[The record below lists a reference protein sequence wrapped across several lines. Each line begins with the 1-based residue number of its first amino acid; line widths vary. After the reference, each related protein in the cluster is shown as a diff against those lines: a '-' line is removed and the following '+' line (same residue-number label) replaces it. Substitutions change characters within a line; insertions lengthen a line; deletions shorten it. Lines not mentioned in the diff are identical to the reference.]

1 MDSDNRASY
10 QVEFSPAARRET
22 RRLADRDVRR
32 IREAIRGLAETP
44 RPVGSVKMTGFA
56 TVWRIRVGR
65 FRIVYEINEEDRHL
79 AVLRVALRNE
89 RTYRGL

>member
-1 MDSDNRASY
+1 MPASY
-10 QVEFSPAARRET
+10 QVEVSPAAKRQL
-22 RRLADRDVRR
+22 RRLADRDARR
-32 IREAIRGLAETP
+32 VREAIRGLVEDP

-56 TVWRIRVGR
+56 AVWRIRIGR
-65 FRIVYEINEEDRHL
+65 FRIVYEINDEDRHL